1 MLRKW
6 RSIGGLVLSL
16 GLVLA
21 MVGGGTVGASATQGD
36 DHKVTI
42 CHRTASVTNPYVE
55 ESVDRAS
62 VDGILANDNGQGD
75 HYAEHIGPI
84 APAVGADGKWG
95 DIIPAITGVHSG
107 LNWTAAGQAILANG
121 CNLLSESSI
130 TTTTPSTA
138 SLGQLLQDQATL
150 SGTVNT
156 TGTITFNLYNPGGV
170 LAYNEAAT
178 VSGNG
183 TYSTVTG
190 HIADATG
197 TWHWQ
202 AVYSGDKSNKGAS
215 STLDSEP
222 VVVSL
227 ADPSIATT
235 PHPTSAL
242 VGDIL
247 NDTAALGGGYN
258 PTGAITFTL
267 YDPSNA
273 AVHTESVSVSGN
285 GNYSTSVGHI
295 AGVDGTWHWKAEYSG
310 DANNKAKASA
320 VADEPVV
327 VSKGEIVRDPTSIV
341 TTPNPTTALVGATLK
356 DSATLTG
363 DGDPQGT
370 ITFTL
375 FDPTNAAV
383 HTEYVAVDGEGTY
396 STPLGH
402 VAGSAGTWHWM
413 AEYSGDE
420 HNLPSASIAESEPVV
435 VSEGQHERQQP
446 TISTTP
452 SPTSTTVGGTL
463 KDLATLGAG
472 SNPTGS
478 ITFTLYNQANV
489 VVHSEE
495 VAVAGNGTYAT
506 PQGHIAD
513 LAGTW
518 HWKAAYSGDAN
529 NLPVAS
535 NMADEPVIVGPTG
548 GVLAATGATSAGQ
561 ALGVTLLLFGVIALM
576 GGLAWRRRQA

>member
-16 GLVLA
+16 GMVLA
-21 MVGGGTVGASATQGD
+21 MVGGGTVGAFATQGD

-55 ESVDRAS
+55 ESVDMAS
-62 VDGILANDNGQGD
+62 VDGSLANDNGQGD
-75 HYAEHIGPI
+75 HYAEHTGPI

-95 DIIPAITGVHSG
+95 DIIPVITGVHSG
-107 LNWTAAGQAILANG
+107 LNWTAEGQAILANG
-121 CNLLSESSI
+121 CNLLNTSSI

-150 SGTVNT
+150 SGTVNA
-156 TGTITFNLYNPGGV
+156 TGTITFNLYNPGGA
-170 LAYNEAAT
+170 LAHNETAK
-178 VSGNG
+178 VNGNG
-183 TYSTVTG
+183 AYSTVTG

-202 AVYSGDKSNKGAS
+202 AVYSGDQSNKGAS
-215 STLDSEP
+215 STQASEP
-222 VVVSL
+222 VVVSQ

-235 PHPTSAL
+235 PSPNSAL
-242 VGDIL
+242 VGDVL
-247 NDTAALGGGYN
+247 NDTATLSAGYN
-258 PTGAITFTL
+258 PSGAITFTL

-273 AVHTESVSVSGN
+273 AVHTESVPVSGN
-285 GNYSTSVGHI
+285 HKYSTSLGHI

-310 DANNKAKASA
+310 DANNKAAASA
-320 VADEPVV
+320 LADEPVI
-327 VSKGEIVRDPTSIV
+327 VSKAAIVSNPTSIV
-341 TTPNPTTALVGATLK
+341 TTPNPTTALVGTTLK

-363 DGDPQGT
+363 DGNPQGT

-383 HTEYVAVDGEGTY
+383 HTEDVAVDGEGTY

-402 VAGSAGTWHWM
+402 VAGVAGTWHWM
-413 AEYSGDE
+413 AEYSGDA
-420 HNLPSASIAESEPVV
+420 HNLPSASNPESEPVV

-463 KDLATLGAG
+463 KDVATLAGG
-472 SNPTGS
+472 SNLTGS
-478 ITFTLYNQANV
+478 ITFMLYNQSDVA
-489 VVHSEE
+489 VHSEE
-495 VAVAGNGTYAT
+495 VAVAGSGTYAT
-506 PQGHIAD
+506 PEGHIAD
-513 LAGTW
+513 MAGTW
-518 HWKAAYSGDAN
+518 HWKAEYSGDAN
-529 NLPVAS
+529 NLAVAS
-535 NMADEPVIVGPTG
+535 NMADEPVLVGPTG
-548 GVLAATGATSAGQ
+548 GVLAATGATSTGQ
-561 ALGVTLLLFGVIALM
+561 SLGVALLLLGAIAIM
-576 GGLAWRRRQA
+576 GALARRRREI

>member
-6 RSIGGLVLSL
+6 RSIGGLVLAL

-55 ESVDRAS
+55 ESVDLAS
-62 VDGILANDNGQGD
+62 VDGSLANDNGQGD
-75 HYAEHIGPI
+75 HYAEHTGPI

-95 DIIPAITGVHSG
+95 DIIPAIADVHSG
-107 LNWTAAGQAILANG
+107 LNWTAEGQAILANG
-121 CNLLSESSI
+121 CNLLNTSGI

-150 SGTVNT
+150 SGTVNA

-170 LAYNEAAT
+170 LAHNEAAT
-178 VSGNG
+178 VNGNG
-183 TYSTVTG
+183 TYSTLTG

-197 TWHWQ
+197 TWRWQ

-227 ADPSIATT
+227 ADPSITTT
-235 PHPTSAL
+235 PNPTSAL
-242 VGDIL
+242 VGDTL
-247 NDTAALGGGYN
+247 KDTATLSGGYN

-273 AVHTESVSVSGN
+273 AVHAENVSVSGN
-285 GNYSTSVGHI
+285 AKYSTTLGHI
-295 AGVDGTWHWKAEYSG
+295 AGVDGTWHWMAEYSG
-310 DANNKAKASA
+310 DPNNKAKAS
-320 VADEPVV
+320 VMADEPVV

-341 TTPNPTTALVGATLK
+341 TTPNPIAALVGATLK

-375 FDPTNAAV
+375 LDPTNAPV
-383 HTEYVAVDGEGTY
+383 HSENVGVDGEGTY
-396 STPLGH
+396 STPLGY
-402 VAGSAGTWHWM
+402 VAGTAGTWHWM
-413 AEYSGDE
+413 AEYSGDT
-420 HNLPSASIAESEPVV
+420 HNLPSASNPENEPVV

-452 SPTSTTVGGTL
+452 NPTSTTVGGTL

-478 ITFTLYNQANV
+478 ITFTLYNQAGV
-489 VVHSEE
+489 GVHSEE
-495 VAVAGNGTYAT
+495 VTVAGNGTYTT

-513 LAGTW
+513 SAGTW

-529 NLPVAS
+529 NLPVTS
-535 NMADEPVIVGPTG
+535 NMADEPVPVGPTG

-561 ALGVTLLLFGVIALM
+561 AVSVALLLFGVIALM
-576 GGLAWRRRQA
+576 GGLAFRRRQA

>member
-6 RSIGGLVLSL
+6 RSIGCLVLAL

-55 ESVDRAS
+55 ESVDLAS
-62 VDGILANDNGQGD
+62 VDGSLANDNGQGD
-75 HYAEHIGPI
+75 HYAEHTGPI

-95 DIIPAITGVHSG
+95 DIIPAIADVHSG
-107 LNWTAAGQAILANG
+107 LNWTAEGQAILANG
-121 CNLLSESSI
+121 CNLLNTSGI

-150 SGTVNT
+150 SGTVDA
-156 TGTITFNLYNPGGV
+156 TGTITFNLYNPANV
-170 LAYNEAAT
+170 LAHSETAA
-178 VSGNG
+178 VNGNG
-183 TYSTVTG
+183 TYATVTG
-190 HIADATG
+190 YIANAAG

-202 AVYSGDKSNKGAS
+202 AVYSGDKSNKGVS
-215 STLDSEP
+215 STRDSEP
-222 VVVSL
+222 VVVSM
-227 ADPSIATT
+227 ADPTIGTT
-235 PHPTSAL
+235 PNPRSAL
-242 VGDIL
+242 VGDTL
-247 NDTAALGGGYN
+247 NDTATLGGGYH

-267 YDPSNA
+267 YNPSDA
-273 AVHTESVSVSGN
+273 AVHTESITVSGN
-285 GNYSTSVGHI
+285 GDYSTSAGHI

-310 DANNKAKASA
+310 DANNKAKAS
-320 VADEPVV
+320 VMADEPVV
-327 VSKGEIVRDPTSIV
+327 VSNGEIVRDPTEIV

-363 DGDPQGT
+363 DGVPQGT

-375 FDPTNAAV
+375 LDPSNVAV
-383 HTEYVAVDGEGTY
+383 HTEEVSVDGEGIY
-396 STPLGH
+396 STPQGH
-402 VAGSAGTWHWM
+402 VAGVAGTWHWM

-420 HNLPSASIAESEPVV
+420 HNLPSASNPESEPVV

-446 TISTTP
+446 TIITTP

-463 KDLATLGAG
+463 KDMATLGGG
-472 SNPTGS
+472 SNLTGS
-478 ITFTLYNQANV
+478 ITFTLYNQADV
-489 VVHSEE
+489 AVHSEE
-495 VAVAGNGTYAT
+495 VAVAGGGTYAT

-513 LAGTW
+513 MAGTW

-529 NLPVAS
+529 YLPVAS
-535 NMADEPVIVGPTG
+535 NMADEPVVVGPTG
-548 GVLAATGATSAGQ
+548 GVLAATGTTSTGQ
-561 ALGVTLLLFGVIALM
+561 ALGVALLLFGA
-576 GGLAWRRRQA
+576 